1 MSFSDFVLN
10 IAEIHRFF
18 EQQMD
23 DMLRSFGQ
31 LGVGSF
37 GGSEW
42 GNSGN
47 PGGGGGHWGGHGG
60 GRFLEDSR
68 DLTDERSHGRDFM
81 LKHDGEKYVFS
92 LRFLSFY

>member
-1 MSFSDFVLN
+1 
-10 IAEIHRFF
+10 
-18 EQQMD
+18 MD

-42 GNSGN
+42 GSSGN
-47 PGGGGGHWGGHGG
+47 PGGGSGHWGGHGG

-68 DLTDERSHGRDFM
+68 DFTEDNPERSHGRDFM
-81 LKHDGEKYVFS
+81 LKHDGEKYVIS
-92 LRFLSFY
+92 SRFLSLY